1 LSQYVINRLVREMPE
16 VRRIL
21 VARFGAIGDLLLT
34 TPALRA
40 LASRFPGA
48 EITYIV
54 SIGLGEL
61 LRGHPAVTEI
71 IEFDK
76 RTDARPGPFL
86 ALAGRLRERRF
97 DLYVNFQRNVKTVL
111 FGLAAGAP
119 RTVMY
124 RRRAAPQRETGRM
137 QHAVEN
143 FLATLAPLGI
153 DVAAVG
159 RHLDFH
165 VDEDARQQAQQLLRA
180 RGLRDGEPL
189 LLVNPGASA
198 ASRQWPAA
206 HLAELLDALRAR
218 RPDIRI
224 GLVGGPAD
232 LPLTRDVLCRVKPG
246 HTMLD
251 LVAAC
256 GLKQLGALMERAGA
270 MLTMD
275 TGPMHIAAAV
285 GTPIVLLLGPT
296 SADRIGPPMPS
307 AQRRP
312 GVPPIV
318 LVRGDGLD
326 CIPCNRSHCRRGDQA
341 CITGIAHVHVIAAVE
356 AQFARLSAREPAGA
370 WQPALLTSPGSL
382 RANLTGA

>member
-1 LSQYVINRLVREMPE
+1 MPE

-21 VARFGAIGDLLLT
+21 VARFGAIGDILLT

-76 RTDARPGPFL
+76 RTDARPGPLL
-86 ALAGRLRERRF
+86 ALGRRLRARHF
-97 DLYVNFQRNVKTVL
+97 DLYVNFQRGVKTVL

-119 RTVMY
+119 RTLMY
-124 RRRAAPQRETGRM
+124 RRNGAIQPATGLR

-153 DVAAVG
+153 DATSTG

-165 VDEDARQQAQQLLRA
+165 VDDDARRQVHTLLRA
-180 RGLRDGEPL
+180 QGVRDGEPL
-189 LLVNPGASA
+189 VLINPGATA
-198 ASRQWPAA
+198 PSRQWPVS
-206 HLAELLDALRAR
+206 HLVELLDELQAR
-218 RPDIRI
+218 RPDIRVALI
-224 GLVGGPAD
+224 GGPAD
-232 LPLTRDVLCRVKPG
+232 LPLTRDVLRRVKSG
-246 HTMLD
+246 HSVLD

-256 GLKQLGALMERAGA
+256 GLKQTGALFEVAA
-270 MLTMD
+270 TVLTMD

-285 GTPIVLLLGPT
+285 GTPIIALLGPT
-296 SADRIGPPMPS
+296 SPERTGPTPAPPD
-307 AQRRP
+307 RP
-312 GVPPIV
+312 GVRPIV
-318 LVRGDGLD
+318 LVQRDGLD
-326 CIPCNRSHCRRGDQA
+326 CVPCESRTCRRGDQA
-341 CITGIAHVHVIAAVE
+341 CIAGMAHERVIAAVE
-356 AQFARLSAREPAGA
+356 SQMSTRR
-370 WQPALLTSPGSL
+370 T
-382 RANLTGA
+382 